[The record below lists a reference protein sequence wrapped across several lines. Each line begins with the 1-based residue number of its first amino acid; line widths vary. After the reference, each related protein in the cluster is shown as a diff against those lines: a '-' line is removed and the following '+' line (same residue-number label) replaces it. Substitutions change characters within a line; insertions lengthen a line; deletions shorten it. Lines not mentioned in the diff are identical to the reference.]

1 MKNNRKSV
9 LAVFLV
15 LALLLPSVL
24 PAFSR
29 SYAAELA
36 PTLAKLSVSVKT
48 GAKKIV
54 KINNLPAGAKV
65 SWKSS
70 RKSVAKVKKTKNNNG
85 KVIGKKKGSAN
96 ITCRI
101 TTKDNKVY
109 SLSCA
114 VKVKKASASTTATTP
129 NPAVAV
135 KINNAA
141 ADTTNNAYTITVGQ
155 SFTFKADV
163 TAKDTTKTCTDS
175 VFFAVANP
183 ELASVSDGGSLTALK
198 PGTTTLTVYAGKT
211 KTEALAGSVKETL
224 PICVKSKEIK
234 VQSVSLAY
242 STRLVVTFDQPVKA
256 DSIFDPASK
265 KIHAGA
271 VSIIGKN
278 VNGTDAKTVGTLTG
292 SLSEDKKTLFVDNSN
307 DFKGTYTVV
316 LTDQIKSEGGTALT
330 TYSEEQKLVDDMG
343 PSYEGTTMDESGM
356 ICTIRFNEPVNI
368 SKLSLLNAVKANGN
382 PIFGGTTELLKVS
395 SYKLSEDK
403 KSLTIDL
410 SFLISS
416 DQNCEIKVDMYGL
429 MDLSGNA
436 SRQYPQTVT
445 LCTNTANK
453 VEAKCTQ
460 VYRNG
465 KSLVAVFDQSLCTA
479 GYITVNGM
487 TLPGIVNPDN
497 KKVGIYY
504 LQEGGLQSLSG
515 QQEVTVNGF
524 SVFNNYTTNNVYKT
538 TANFSMAAIAPE
550 VQGTKFITKTK
561 AGVRKN
567 VLEITFDKTVN
578 LNQTS
583 GNITANVVA
592 DGTIGSS
599 GSYSYTAEVNGKVV
613 SMTLSGSFIGGSTYN
628 FSLPAGFV
636 TDYYHNDNN
645 AKTISAKKD
654 SGDAVALPGPVQ
666 IQLSSSNKKIVYVT
680 FNTMVDMTSAQTV
693 ANYSISGLTITNATV
708 VANSAGSP
716 AIVELT
722 LSNELT
728 SLGVPYQVT
737 VRNICGYKGEYAA
750 MADYKEMITLGQNQT
765 LEIIDRVVYSGDNKV
780 ILSFNNNLNSGSRV
794 SYQFTGTNNK
804 NYTLKEKPAIKD
816 NTITFVFNET
826 FVVGQ
831 SIVMVP
837 ATDNHIYDANNTSML
852 NVPVTVTIY

>member
-487 TLPGIVNPDN
+487 TLPGSVNPDN

>member
-1 MKNNRKSV
+1 MRNNRKTV
-9 LAVFLV
+9 LAVCLV
-15 LALLLPSVL
+15 LSMILPCLL
-24 PAFSR
+24 PAFSKAD
-29 SYAAELA
+29 AAELA
-36 PTLAKLSVSVKT
+36 PTLAKLSVSVKA

-54 KINNLPAGAKV
+54 KINNLPDGATVK
-65 SWKSS
+65 WKSS
-70 RKSVAKVKKTKNNNG
+70 KKTVAKVKNTKKNNG
-85 KVIGKKKGSAN
+85 KITGVKKGSAN
-96 ITCRI
+96 VTCKI

-114 VKVKKASASTTATTP
+114 VKVKKASTGTTAASS
-129 NPAVAV
+129 NPAAAV
-135 KINNAA
+135 KISNAV

-155 SFTFKADV
+155 SFTFKAEL
-163 TAKDTTKTCTDS
+163 TARDSTKACTDS
-175 VFFAVANP
+175 VFFAVADP
-183 ELASVSDGGSLTALK
+183 GIASVSDGGSLTALK

-211 KTEALAGSVKETL
+211 KAEALAGTVKATL
-224 PICVKSKEIK
+224 PICVKSLETK
-234 VQSVSLAY
+234 VQSVNLAY
-242 STRLVVTFDQPVKA
+242 STRLVITFDQPMKA
-256 DSIFDPASK
+256 DSIFDQSSK
-265 KIHAGA
+265 KINAGA

-292 SLSEDKKTLFVDNSN
+292 SLSEDKKTLFVDNTN

-316 LTDQIKSEGGTALT
+316 LTDQIKSEAGTALT
-330 TYSEEQKLVDDMG
+330 TYSAEHKLVDDMG
-343 PSYEGTTMDESGM
+343 PSYEGSTMDDSGM

-395 SYKLSEDK
+395 NYKLSEDK

-436 SRQYPQTVT
+436 SRQYPQTII

-465 KSLVAVFDQSLCTA
+465 KSLVAVFDQSLCMA
-479 GYITVNGM
+479 GYVTVNGM
-487 TLPGIVNPDN
+487 TLTGIVNPDN
-497 KKVGIYY
+497 KKTAIYY
-504 LQEGGLQSLSG
+504 MQEGGLQSLSG
-515 QQEVTVNGF
+515 MQKVTVDGF
-524 SVFNNYTTNNVYKT
+524 SVFNTYTTNNHYET
-538 TANFSMAAIAPE
+538 TANFSTAAIAPD
-550 VQGTKFITKTK
+550 VQSTNFVTKTE

-592 DGTIGSS
+592 DGTIGTS
-599 GSYSYTAEVNGKVV
+599 GSYSYTAAVNGKVV
-613 SMTLSGSFIGGSTYN
+613 SMVLSGTFIGGSTYN

-666 IQLSSSNKKIVYVT
+666 IQLSSNNRKLVYVT

-693 ANYSISGLTITNATV
+693 ANYNISGLTITNATV

-722 LSNELT
+722 LSSELT

-737 VRNICGYKGEYAA
+737 IRNICGYKGEYAA

-765 LEIIDRVVYSGDNKV
+765 LEITDKVVYSGDNKV

-804 NYTLKEKPAIKD
+804 NYTLKEKPVIKD

-831 SIVMVP
+831 SIVMTP

>member
-1 MKNNRKSV
+1 MRNNRKRI
-9 LAVFLV
+9 LAVCLV
-15 LALLLPSVL
+15 LSLLLPCLST
-24 PAFSR
+24 AFLGVH
-29 SYAAELA
+29 AAELA
-36 PTLAKLSVSVKT
+36 PTLAKVSVSVRV
-48 GAKKIV
+48 GAKKVV
-54 KINNLPAGAKV
+54 KINNLPEGATV
-65 SWKSS
+65 TWKSS
-70 RKSVAKVKKTKNNNG
+70 NKTIAKVVKNKKNNG
-85 KVIGKKKGSAN
+85 RVTGKKKGSAN
-96 ITCRI
+96 ITCKI

-114 VKVKKASASTTATTP
+114 VKVKKAASTTTTSS

-135 KINNAA
+135 KINNAV

-155 SFTFKADV
+155 SFTFKADL
-163 TAKDTTKTCTDS
+163 TAKDTTKACSDS
-175 VFFAVANP
+175 VFWEISNP
-183 ELASVSDGGSLTALK
+183 EIASISDGGSLTALK
-198 PGTTTLTVYAGKT
+198 AGTATLTVYAGKT
-211 KTEALAGSVKETL
+211 KTEALAGSVKATL
-224 PICVKSKEIK
+224 PICVKSKETK
-234 VQSVSLAY
+234 VESVTLAY
-242 STRLVVTFDQPVKA
+242 STRLVVAFDQPMKA
-256 DSIFDPASK
+256 DSIFDASSR
-265 KIHAGA
+265 KINSGA
-271 VSIIGKN
+271 VSITGKS

-292 SLSEDKKTLFVDNSN
+292 SLSEDKKTLYIDNTN
-307 DFKGTYTVV
+307 EFKGTYNIV
-316 LTDQIKSEGGTALT
+316 LTDQVKSEGGTALT
-330 TYSEEQKLVDDMG
+330 TYSAEQKLVDDIG
-343 PSYEGTTMDESGM
+343 PSYEGTTMDESGTT
-356 ICTIRFNEPVNI
+356 CVIRFNEPVNI

-395 SYKLSEDK
+395 NYKLSDDK
-403 KSLTIDL
+403 KSLSIDL

-465 KSLVAVFDQSLCTA
+465 KSLVAVFDQSLQTA

-487 TLPGIVNPDN
+487 TLMGIVNPDN
-497 KKVGIYY
+497 KKTGIYY
-504 LQEGGLQSLSG
+504 MQEGGLQSLSG
-515 QQEVTVNGF
+515 QQTVTVNGF
-524 SVFNNYTTNNVYKT
+524 SVFAAPSTTNTYTT
-538 TANFSMAAIAPE
+538 TANFSTAAIAPD
-550 VQGTKFITKTK
+550 VQGTSFVTKTEG
-561 AGVRKN
+561 GVRKN
-567 VLEITFDKTVN
+567 VLEITFDKTVK

-592 DGTIGSS
+592 DGTIGTSA
-599 GSYSYTAEVNGKVV
+599 SYSYTASVNGKVV
-613 SMTLSGSFIGGSTYN
+613 SMVLSGSFIGGSTYN

-636 TDYYHNDNN
+636 TDYYYNDNN

-666 IQLSSSNKKIVYVT
+666 VQLSTSNHKIVYVT

-722 LSNELT
+722 LSSEPS

-737 VRNICGYKGEYAA
+737 IRNICGYKGEYAA

-765 LEIIDRVVYSGDNKV
+765 LEITDKVVYSADNKV
-780 ILSFNNNLNSGSRV
+780 ILNFNNNLNSGSRI
-794 SYQFTGTNNK
+794 SYQFSGTNNK
-804 NYTLKEKPAIKD
+804 NYTLKENPVIKD

-831 SIVMVP
+831 SIVMTP